1 MRRARWKRKN
11 ASAGRSAPAQT
22 SCRRR
27 GKAGS
32 PLRQSG
38 TETPG
43 PWGNLWPGEVRDTSS
58 FSFRCRWP
66 VVDESCSIGQATAP
80 TPARAARSEAE
91 RAERGANQMRPC
103 TPMTAAPS
111 ATGRQL
117 QKSQKAQACPKA
129 SPNRSRHRYAD
140 PRRAEGHCT
149 GARLAPFS
157 FGPCTARF
165 LFGQDRKENGGCIP
179 LDQPP
184 CGSRIPLAAVAA
196 ASPHPRGGCI
206 CPAIIMAAYTVAA
219 LRFPSPGGAAN
230 RAASSKPPRFI
241 RRWRRFGDF
250 PRPMGRLPKKGQGGQ
265 APFSRNLLTASPA
278 PAAPAP
284 CRAGPTG

>member
-1 MRRARWKRKN
+1 MIHRPGKDGPPASGGTGSRQGGIVHAGCAPHSLFGSAKKRMRRARWKRKN

-27 GKAGS
+27 GKAGGPS
-32 PLRQSG
+32 RQSG

-66 VVDESCSIGQATAP
+66 VVDESCNIGQATAP

-140 PRRAEGHCT
+140 PRRARRAT
-149 GARLAPFS
+149 AP
-157 FGPCTARF
+157 
-165 LFGQDRKENGGCIP
+165 E
-179 LDQPP
+179 
-184 CGSRIPLAAVAA
+184 
-196 ASPHPRGGCI
+196 
-206 CPAIIMAAYTVAA
+206 
-219 LRFPSPGGAAN
+219 
-230 RAASSKPPRFI
+230 RA
-241 RRWRRFGDF
+241 
-250 PRPMGRLPKKGQGGQ
+250 
-265 APFSRNLLTASPA
+265 
-278 PAAPAP
+278 
-284 CRAGPTG
+284 